1 MNEAD
6 RTTMEAYAIRCVPR
20 DVFYYKNFKY
30 DRLDD
35 AIRYAR
41 IDTAV
46 RKVRNEQEK
55 HA

>member
-6 RTTMEAYAIRCVPR
+6 RTRMETYGISCIPR
-20 DVFYYKNFKY
+20 DIFYYKNFKY

-35 AIRYAR
+35 AIRYAH

-46 RKVRNEQEK
+46 RKLRTEQER
-55 HA
+55 HT